1 MCEGFLMSFLI
12 RVIVNALALAV
23 AVWIVPGIHI
33 DSVGD
38 DTLGLVVSYLVIG
51 LIFGLVNALVR
62 PIVSLLSLPITCLTL
77 GLFTIVV
84 NALMLALTGWLTRF
98 IPAELIIDHF
108 WWDAI
113 VGTIIISIVSAVL
126 GLFVSSDRR

>member
-38 DTLGLVVSYLVIG
+38 DTLGLVVSY
-51 LIFGLVNALVR
+51 R
-62 PIVSLLSLPITCLTL
+62 
-77 GLFTIVV
+77 
-84 NALMLALTGWLTRF
+84 
-98 IPAELIIDHF
+98 
-108 WWDAI
+108 
-113 VGTIIISIVSAVL
+113 
-126 GLFVSSDRR
+126 

>member
-1 MCEGFLMSFLI
+1 MSFLI

-33 DSVGD
+33 DAVGD
-38 DTLGLVVSYLVIG
+38 DTLGLVMSYLIVG

-62 PIVSLLSLPITCLTL
+62 PIIQILSLPITCLTL

-84 NALMLALTGWLTRF
+84 NALMLALTGWITQF
-98 IPAELIIDHF
+98 IPAELIIDKF

-113 VGTIIISIVSAVL
+113 MGTIIISIVSAVL